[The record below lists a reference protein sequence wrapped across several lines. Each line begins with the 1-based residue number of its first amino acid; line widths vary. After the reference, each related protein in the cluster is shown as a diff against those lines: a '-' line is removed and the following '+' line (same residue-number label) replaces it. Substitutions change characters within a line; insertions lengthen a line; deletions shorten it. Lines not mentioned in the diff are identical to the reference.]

1 MLFQLFGSQ
10 SLVQLLV
17 RHPLCNAEQP
27 AAALQIFTH
36 GWQIFRDSAEGIE
49 ARKDSQKK
57 TERHGPRLSVQIHH
71 LKQRQVR
78 GQWIANW
85 IDEDSHHWNQ
95 LSEKHQTL
103 WSEHNSGAINRQ
115 ISELRMEQ
123 KPRYHGAA
131 ESMCRS
137 SAARPER
144 PVHTMIDDHLTANQ
158 LHVHSSCP

>member
-1 MLFQLFGSQ
+1 ME
-10 SLVQLLV
+10 LLV
-17 RHPLCNAEQP
+17 RYPPCDAEQP
-27 AAALQIFTH
+27 ATALKFFTH
-36 GWQIFRDSAEGIE
+36 SWQNFRDSPEGIK
-49 ARKDSQKK
+49 AREDSQKK

-95 LSEKHQTL
+95 LSEKDQTL

-137 SAARPER
+137 SAARPE
-144 PVHTMIDDHLTANQ
+144 
-158 LHVHSSCP
+158 